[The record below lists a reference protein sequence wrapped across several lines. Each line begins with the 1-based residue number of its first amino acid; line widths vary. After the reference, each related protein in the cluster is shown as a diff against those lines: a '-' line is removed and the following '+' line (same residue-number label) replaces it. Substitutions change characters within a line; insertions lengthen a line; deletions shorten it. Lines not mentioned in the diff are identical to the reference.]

1 MDFVLIGW
9 HSCHMSLDLERLN
22 QAQKEAVLHED
33 GPLLIVAGA
42 GTGKTTVLVDRY
54 LNLLEKHQNNTEKIL
69 ALTFTEKAAGE
80 MEDRIVT
87 KLPTGTYDFWIATFH
102 GFCQRILER
111 HALEIGLPNRFR
123 LLTETD
129 AWLLLKRHVDEL
141 PLNHY
146 RPIGN
151 PVKFLRAILSHISR
165 VKDEGITPAAYKLFA
180 ESYAPSGLEGVEL
193 EEEKARLM
201 EIALVYESYERLL
214 RDEGAMDFGD
224 LLLQTRRL
232 FTERKAVLRQ
242 YQEQFAHVLIDEF
255 QDTNSS
261 QYELVR
267 MLLRADKAIT
277 VVGDDDQAIYKFR
290 GASLANIL
298 QFRSD
303 FPEAK
308 TVVLKENYRSFGE
321 ILETAYKSI
330 QQNNPHRL
338 EVQLADLGLTKELS
352 AARGHGGTVQV
363 LWEHS
368 VEDEAENVVKEIKR
382 LKASDPTTSW
392 NDFALLTRSND
403 GAEPFVQA
411 LDQAGIPYQFL
422 ALRGLYT
429 KPVVLDLV
437 AYMSLLDG
445 YHEPS
450 AVWRVLKMPCVNVS
464 SKDLAALMMY
474 ANRKGRSLWSVVV
487 LASKQSMEDP
497 VDLDAESGEKSD
509 RIFLSQDGRLLLKRL
524 VHGVEKLQLNVRQW
538 SPINTLKHILDVTG
552 YLETVMKN
560 PDNLKREQ
568 LQHLQAFA
576 DRIKRYEMATADS
589 SLRGFLDELRIEME
603 SGEEGSLPFD
613 PDTGPEFVK
622 IMTIHASKGLE
633 FRYVFV
639 VSMVD
644 QRFPARARTEDIPL
658 PDGLVS
664 EKKQTTQDHV
674 EEERRLF
681 YVAMTRAKDGL
692 YLTGASNYGGTRAK
706 KPSAFL
712 TEIGLDAA
720 IPKSL
725 ADKAITRLQV
735 PELAKPVSDVMHY
748 ELKKRVSFTQLAAFR
763 SCPLQY
769 KFEHIYRIPKF
780 GNHHKSFGQ
789 AVHLMF
795 QSILELHARRA
806 SPQQADLFSIPVEMD
821 RGGFL
826 VTEDEARVFVDEC
839 WIDEW
844 YESRERHDEYYTL
857 AQKAVYQFWKECH
870 EQVPSVFAVEQDFT
884 WVLGIY
890 SMKGKIDRIDKLPD
904 GTYKIIDYKT
914 GNPKEKLTSEEKEQ
928 LYIYQCAFE
937 QRGWGKV
944 TKMVYKYIQDWS
956 ELDVEVLDEDG
967 KIEFADSLNER
978 IENLAK
984 SDFEAKPSVFTCKHC
999 DFRAIC
1005 DKRAI

>member
-1 MDFVLIGW
+1 
-9 HSCHMSLDLERLN
+9 MSLDLERLN
-22 QAQKEAVLHED
+22 EAQREAVLHD
-33 GPLLIVAGA
+33 KGPLLIVAGA

-54 LNLLEKHQNNTEKIL
+54 LHLLDKYENNTERIL

-80 MEDRIVT
+80 MEDRVVA

-129 AWLLLKRHVDEL
+129 AWLMLKRHVDEL
-141 PLNHY
+141 PLNYY
-146 RPIGN
+146 RPLGN
-151 PVKFLRAILSHISR
+151 PVRFLRAILSHISR
-165 VKDEGITPAAYKLFA
+165 AKDEGVTPEMYKAFA
-180 ESYAPSGLEGVEL
+180 ESYTPSL
-193 EEEKARLM
+193 EEEKELEDEFVAEERARLG
-201 EIALVYESYERLL
+201 EIAAVYEVYERLL
-214 RDEGAMDFGD
+214 REEGAMDFAD
-224 LLLQTRRL
+224 LLMQTRRL

-242 YQEQFAHVLIDEF
+242 YQEQFAHVLIDEY
-255 QDTNSS
+255 QDTNTS

-267 MLLRADKAIT
+267 MLLRSDQAIT

-298 QFRSD
+298 KFRAD
-303 FPEAK
+303 FTEAR
-308 TVVLKENYRSFGE
+308 TIVLKENYRSYGE
-321 ILETAYKSI
+321 ILKTAYQSI
-330 QQNNPHRL
+330 QHNNPHRL
-338 EVQLADLGLTKELS
+338 EVQLADLGLTKELI
-352 AARGHGGTVQV
+352 AARGEGGVVQ
-363 LWEHS
+363 LIWEHS
-368 VEDEAENVVKEIKR
+368 VEDEAEKVAKEIQRIK
-382 LKASDPTTSW
+382 SMDPTVTW
-392 NDFALLTRSND
+392 NDFVILTRSND

-411 LDQAGIPYQFL
+411 LDQTAVPYQFL

-429 KPVVLDLV
+429 KPIVLDLV

-450 AVWRVLKMPCVNVS
+450 AVWRVLKMPCVNLS
-464 SKDLAALMMY
+464 SKDLASLMMY
-474 ANRKGRSLWSVVV
+474 AKRKGRALWQVV
-487 LASKQSMEDP
+487 LLASRQPMDDP
-497 VDLDAESGEKSD
+497 AEIIDEEKTD
-509 RIFLSQDGRLLLKRL
+509 RIFISQDGRLILKRL
-524 VHGVEKLQLNVRQW
+524 VHGVEKLQINIRQF
-538 SPINTLKHILDVTG
+538 SPIAALKHVLDATG
-552 YLETVMKN
+552 YLEMVLKN
-560 PDNLKREQ
+560 PDNVKREQ

-576 DRIKRYEMATADS
+576 DRIKRYEIATADA
-589 SLRGFLDELRIEME
+589 SLRGFLDELHIEME

-644 QRFPARARTEDIPL
+644 QRFPARARSEDLPL
-658 PDGLVS
+658 PEGLVS
-664 EKKQTTQDHV
+664 EKKPTTQDHI

-681 YVAMTRAKDGL
+681 YVAVTRAKDGL
-692 YLTGASNYGGTRAK
+692 YLTGATNYGGTRSK

-712 TEIGLDAA
+712 SELGLDAQ
-720 IPKSL
+720 IPKTVL
-725 ADKAITRLQV
+725 DKTAHRLKV
-735 PELAKPVSDVMHY
+735 PDEPKPVSDVMHY

-769 KFEHIYRIPKF
+769 KYEHIYRIPKF

-795 QSILELHARRA
+795 QNMLELHARRA
-806 SPQQADLFSIPVEMD
+806 SPQQADLFSTPAGLNKD
-821 RGGFL
+821 GFL
-826 VTEDEARVFVDEC
+826 VTLEEAKALVDEC

-844 YESRERHDEYYTL
+844 FESRERHDEYYAL
-857 AQKAVYQFWKECH
+857 AQSAVEHFWKDCH
-870 EQVPSVFAVEQDFT
+870 EHVPTVFAVEQDFT
-884 WVLGIY
+884 WVLGTY

-904 GTYKIIDYKT
+904 GTFMIIDYKT
-914 GNPKEKLTSEEKEQ
+914 GNPKEKLTPEEKEQ

-944 TKMVYKYIQDWS
+944 TKMVYKYIQNWS
-956 ELDVEVLDEDG
+956 EMDVEVLDEAG
-967 KIEFADSLNER
+967 KTDFADSLNER
-978 IENLAK
+978 IENLAT
-984 SDFEAKPSVFTCKHC
+984 SDFQAKPSVFTCKHC

-1005 DKRAI
+1005 DQRAI